1 MPFIAPIIGAIAVT
15 AFFVAL
21 QIVLFRVLGKLAVN
35 GSGGDFTASPIWGL
49 SDAVSALP
57 GWIIQLMNWTYLDQC
72 VMIITA
78 ALVFAAVLKFLGGIM
93 GGGS

>member
-1 MPFIAPIIGAIAVT
+1 MGIVAPIIGAIAAT

-21 QIVLFRVLGKLAVN
+21 QVVLFRVLGKLAVDA
-35 GSGGDFTASPIWGL
+35 SGGDFSSSPIWGL

-57 GWIIQLMNWTYLDQC
+57 GWIVQLMNWTYLDQC